1 MSIKTYLNNYFK
13 NSPGPMTDDQQ
24 MKAVQDYYY
33 QTQTNTTYA
42 NQPLISGTTTT
53 TGTALTATQLQSAL
67 NSASSGYASSAS
79 TVSSGWTDVW
89 DKWSDKEKKALANV
103 GFEYDKKSNKWKLTL
118 SADIE
123 LPQLEGIMMGMSS
136 HDGHTPSE
144 VAIAK
149 IKQLKEK
156 LIEKLTVKMILLE
169 LTKPRE
175 IKEE

>member
-1 MSIKTYLNNYFK
+1 
-13 NSPGPMTDDQQ
+13 MTDAQQ
-24 MKAVQDYYY
+24 YQAVQDYYY
-33 QTQTNTTYA
+33 QMNNTGTTYT
-42 NQPLISGTTTT
+42 NQPLTSTTTT
-53 TGTALTATQLQSAL
+53 TGTNLTSAQLQQAY
-67 NSASSGYASSAS
+67 NTARSGYASSAS
-79 TVSSGWTDVW
+79 MVSSGWTDVW

-103 GFEYDKKSNKWKLTL
+103 GFEYDKKSNKWILTL
-118 SADIE
+118 SSKIE

-136 HDGHTPSE
+136 HDGSTPSE
-144 VAIAK
+144 VAITK

>member
-1 MSIKTYLNNYFK
+1 
-13 NSPGPMTDDQQ
+13 MTDSQQ
-24 MKAVQDYYY
+24 MQAVQDYYY
-33 QTQTNTTYA
+33 QMNNTGTTYT
-42 NQPLISGTTTT
+42 NMPSSSMTTT
-53 TGTALTATQLQSAL
+53 TGTTLTPAQLQQAY
-67 NSASSGYASSAS
+67 NSAKGNSAWTSS